1 MEKVERSFMRVNRV
15 ILLALLPLVAPLSG
29 CGTFWDGA
37 HSTSDRLSDILHDF
51 NPFGTGKKPLPGER
65 RPVFPEGVP
74 GVHQGIP
81 PDLMRHNPQ
90 AAEVEQPPG
99 AGPTAGPSAAAEP
112 APAARPQPKKTVRRA
127 RSTTAI
133 EPQSTD
139 PPEDGVWPP
148 PPGR

>member
-1 MEKVERSFMRVNRV
+1 MRIIRAIV
-15 ILLALLPLVAPLSG
+15 LAAALPLGLAG

-37 HSTSDRLSDILHDF
+37 NSMSDRFSDMMHDF

-74 GVHQGIP
+74 GVQQGIP
-81 PDLMRHNPQ
+81 PDLMRHNQQ
-90 AAEVEQPPG
+90 AAETPDQPPG
-99 AGPTAGPSAAAEP
+99 TGQPPAAEQPRPTAAKSQPS
-112 APAARPQPKKTVRRA
+112 RKTVRRA

-133 EPQSTD
+133 EAEPTD
-139 PPEDGVWPP
+139 PPDDGVWPP

>member
-1 MEKVERSFMRVNRV
+1 MRISRV
-15 ILLALLPLVAPLSG
+15 TLLAMLPLAASLSG

-37 HSTSDRLSDILHDF
+37 NSLSDKFSDAMHDF

-74 GVHQGIP
+74 GVQQGIP
-81 PDLMRHNPQ
+81 PDLMPHNPQ

-99 AGPTAGPSAAAEP
+99 AGPTAGP
-112 APAARPQPKKTVRRA
+112 PAAQPTPAAKSQPKKTVRRA

-133 EPQSTD
+133 EPESND

>member
-1 MEKVERSFMRVNRV
+1 MRINRV
-15 ILLALLPLVAPLSG
+15 ILLALLPLSVGLSG

-37 HSTSDRLSDILHDF
+37 NSLTDKFSDVMYDF

-90 AAEVEQPPG
+90 AAEAEQPP
-99 AGPTAGPSAAAEP
+99 AAEP
-112 APAARPQPKKTVRRA
+112 PPPVARSQPNRSQPKTTIRRA

-133 EPQSTD
+133 EQPPGD

>member
-1 MEKVERSFMRVNRV
+1 MRIIRA
-15 ILLALLPLVAPLSG
+15 ILLAAVLPLSASLGG
-29 CGTFWDGA
+29 CGTFWDSA
-37 HSTSDRLSDILHDF
+37 NSITDRFSDAMHDF

-81 PDLMRHNPQ
+81 PDLMPHNPQ
-90 AAEVEQPPG
+90 AVEVPQQPPG
-99 AGPTAGPSAAAEP
+99 VGQPPVAEP
-112 APAARPQPKKTVRRA
+112 AQAARSQPNRSQPKTTIRRA

-133 EPQSTD
+133 EPQPTD

>member
-1 MEKVERSFMRVNRV
+1 MR
-15 ILLALLPLVAPLSG
+15 ILRAILFAAVLPLSSGLAG

-37 HSTSDRLSDILHDF
+37 NNLSDKFSDAMHDF

-74 GVHQGIP
+74 GVQQGIP

-90 AAEVEQPPG
+90 AAEVPEQVPGVAQPP
-99 AGPTAGPSAAAEP
+99 AAEP
-112 APAARPQPKKTVRRA
+112 AEPNRPAAARSQAPKKTVRRA

-133 EPQSTD
+133 EPEPTD

>member
-1 MEKVERSFMRVNRV
+1 MRINRV
-15 ILLALLPLVAPLSG
+15 ILLALLPLSAGLSG

-37 HSTSDRLSDILHDF
+37 NSLTDKFSDAMHDF

-90 AAEVEQPPG
+90 AAEVEQPP
-99 AGPTAGPSAAAEP
+99 AAEVEQPPAAERP
-112 APAARPQPKKTVRRA
+112 APVARSEANRSQPKTTIRRA

-133 EPQSTD
+133 EPPPD

>member
-1 MEKVERSFMRVNRV
+1 MRINRV
-15 ILLALLPLVAPLSG
+15 ILLALLPLSAGLSG

-37 HSTSDRLSDILHDF
+37 NSLTDKFSDAMHDF

-90 AAEVEQPPG
+90 AAEVEQPP
-99 AGPTAGPSAAAEP
+99 AAEVEQPPAAERP
-112 APAARPQPKKTVRRA
+112 APVARSQANRSQPKTTIRRA

-133 EPQSTD
+133 EPQPTD

>member
-1 MEKVERSFMRVNRV
+1 MRINRV
-15 ILLALLPLVAPLSG
+15 ILLALLPLSVGLTG

-37 HSTSDRLSDILHDF
+37 NSMSDKFSDVMYDF

-90 AAEVEQPPG
+90 AAEVEQPP
-99 AGPTAGPSAAAEP
+99 AAEP
-112 APAARPQPKKTVRRA
+112 PAPVARSQPNRSQPKTTIRRA

-133 EPQSTD
+133 EPPPTD

>member
-1 MEKVERSFMRVNRV
+1 MRISRV
-15 ILLALLPLVAPLSG
+15 ILLAMLPLATSLSG

-37 HSTSDRLSDILHDF
+37 NSLTDKFSDAMHDF

-74 GVHQGIP
+74 GVQQGIP

-99 AGPTAGPSAAAEP
+99 AEPTAGPSAAQP
-112 APAARPQPKKTVRRA
+112 TPTARSQPKKTVRRA
-127 RSTTAI
+127 RSTTSI
-133 EPQSTD
+133 EPQSSD

>member
-1 MEKVERSFMRVNRV
+1 MRINRV
-15 ILLALLPLVAPLSG
+15 ILLALLPLSAGLSG

-37 HSTSDRLSDILHDF
+37 NSLTDKFSDAMHDF

-81 PDLMRHNPQ
+81 PDLMPHNPQ
-90 AAEVEQPPG
+90 AAEVEQPP
-99 AGPTAGPSAAAEP
+99 AAEVERSPAAERP
-112 APAARPQPKKTVRRA
+112 APVARSEANRSQPKTTIRRA

-133 EPQSTD
+133 EPPPD

>member
-1 MEKVERSFMRVNRV
+1 MPTERVETMR
-15 ILLALLPLVAPLSG
+15 ILRTILFAAVLPLSLAG

-37 HSTSDRLSDILHDF
+37 NNMSDKFSDIMYDF

-74 GVHQGIP
+74 GVQQGIP
-81 PDLMRHNPQ
+81 SDLMRHNNPQ
-90 AAEVEQPPG
+90 QPTDMAGQPPG
-99 AGPTAGPSAAAEP
+99 TEP
-112 APAARPQPKKTVRRA
+112 AQQPPPQSATAQQPKKTVRRA

-133 EPQSTD
+133 EPEPGD

-148 PPGR
+148 PPTR

>member
-1 MEKVERSFMRVNRV
+1 MRTIRTIV
-15 ILLALLPLVAPLSG
+15 LAAVLPLSLTG

-37 HSTSDRLSDILHDF
+37 NSLTDRMSDALHDF

-65 RPVFPEGVP
+65 RPVFPDGVP
-74 GVHQGIP
+74 GVQQGIP
-81 PDLMRHNPQ
+81 PDLMRHNQQ
-90 AAEVEQPPG
+90 ADVPTQPTSAAQAVEPTEQPERP
-99 AGPTAGPSAAAEP
+99 AAAKSQ
-112 APAARPQPKKTVRRA
+112 APKKTVRRA

-133 EPQSTD
+133 EAEPSD

>member
-1 MEKVERSFMRVNRV
+1 MRISRV
-15 ILLALLPLVAPLSG
+15 ILLAMLPLAASLSG

-37 HSTSDRLSDILHDF
+37 NSISDKFSDAMHDF
-51 NPFGTGKKPLPGER
+51 NPFGTAKKPLPGER

-74 GVHQGIP
+74 GVQQGIP

-90 AAEVEQPPG
+90 TAEVEQPPG
-99 AGPTAGPSAAAEP
+99 AGPTAGPPAAEP
-112 APAARPQPKKTVRRA
+112 TPAGRSQPKKTVRRA

-133 EPQSTD
+133 EPQSSD
-139 PPEDGVWPP
+139 PPEDDVWPP